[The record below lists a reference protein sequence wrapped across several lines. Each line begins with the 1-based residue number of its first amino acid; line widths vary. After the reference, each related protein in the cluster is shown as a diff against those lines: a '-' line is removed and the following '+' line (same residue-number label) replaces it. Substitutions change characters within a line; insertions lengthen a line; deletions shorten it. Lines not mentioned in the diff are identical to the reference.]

1 MEEKQKKK
9 KWKYPNVLWNVFDQ
23 PRVTLD
29 LHESRIARRIFRR
42 DYFWCPDEIVVF
54 VEIEN
59 EWRESK
65 FFFFFCWISHFL
77 FLEFKKG
84 EGEIVIKLVGISF
97 LIYSFN
103 FIRENFHAREN
114 NLK

>member
-9 KWKYPNVLWNVFDQ
+9 NGNIPTCCEMYLINHVLRSICMNLGLLEGFFD
-23 PRVTLD
+23 V
-29 LHESRIARRIFRR
+29 IIFGA
-42 DYFWCPDEIVVF
+42 PTKLLSLLKLKMSGEKV
-54 VEIEN
+54 N
-59 EWRESK
+59 
-65 FFFFFCWISHFL
+65 FFFFCWISHFL

-103 FIRENFHAREN
+103 FIRVNFHAREN